1 MEWINTEI
9 TADVSLLV
17 LSPALQL
24 PTKRTH
30 HFCST
35 TVQKLL
41 MLFGKEESLAMVDAN
56 VNIIDTYM
64 CLKKAYSNENQLVGK
79 SRQKIA
85 LCFVKSLVCVTSTVR
100 LRGSI
105 LWFFGP

>member
-1 MEWINTEI
+1 MMEFERQKF
-9 TADVSLLV
+9 
-17 LSPALQL
+17 PQKFGL
-24 PTKRTH
+24 PY
-30 HFCST
+30 CST

-41 MLFGKEESLAMVDAN
+41 ALWERRIISMVDAN
-56 VNIIDTYM
+56 VNIIDIYM
-64 CLKKAYSNENQLVGK
+64 CLKKAYFNENQLVGK
-79 SRQKIA
+79 LRQKIA

>member
-1 MEWINTEI
+1 MEWINTEM

-30 HFCST
+30 HS
-35 TVQKLL
+35 VQLL
-41 MLFGKEESLAMVDAN
+41 SRNCLLFGKEESLAMVDAN
-56 VNIIDTYM
+56 VNIIDIYM

-79 SRQKIA
+79 LRQKIA

>member
-41 MLFGKEESLAMVDAN
+41 ALWERRIISMVDAN
-56 VNIIDTYM
+56 VNMIDIYM
-64 CLKKAYSNENQLVGK
+64 CLKEAYSNENQLVGK
-79 SRQKIA
+79 LRQKIA